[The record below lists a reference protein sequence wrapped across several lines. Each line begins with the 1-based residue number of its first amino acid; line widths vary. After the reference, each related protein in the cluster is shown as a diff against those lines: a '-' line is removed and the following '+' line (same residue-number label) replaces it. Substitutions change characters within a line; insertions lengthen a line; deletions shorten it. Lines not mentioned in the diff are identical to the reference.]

1 MALHPEEDGRGGQGR
16 RRSGRL
22 GEGGAIIKT
31 NMRSCSYQ
39 RATTTNVTR
48 CRGGRAALADG
59 ATSWGGRKRRI
70 RTTTSGWLAKER
82 GEMIITSCSLFE
94 WRRHGETAAERRR
107 RWPMALHLRAR
118 QLLPGLTCVRAR
130 VDVDRLMTAGDAA
143 ERRWTRGPWRGGWFG
158 GAGYTAAGTTRPA
171 RTPGLIV
178 VVVVVLV
185 LVRILRDDGW
195 PLAARCGRRVIHE
208 F

>member
-1 MALHPEEDGRGGQGR
+1 MAGPRQGAATAGRWRSTSVRGG
-16 RRSGRL
+16 S
-22 GEGGAIIKT
+22 
-31 NMRSCSYQ
+31 S
-39 RATTTNVTR
+39 RALPL
-48 CRGGRAALADG
+48 CARADA
-59 ATSWGGRKRRI
+59 
-70 RTTTSGWLAKER
+70 
-82 GEMIITSCSLFE
+82 
-94 WRRHGETAAERRR
+94 
-107 RWPMALHLRAR
+107 
-118 QLLPGLTCVRAR
+118 
-130 VDVDRLMTAGDAA
+130 DRLMTAGDAA

>member
-1 MALHPEEDGRGGQGR
+1 M
-16 RRSGRL
+16 
-22 GEGGAIIKT
+22 T
-31 NMRSCSYQ
+31 
-39 RATTTNVTR
+39 
-48 CRGGRAALADG
+48 
-59 ATSWGGRKRRI
+59 
-70 RTTTSGWLAKER
+70 
-82 GEMIITSCSLFE
+82 TSCSCFA
-94 WRRHGETAAERRR
+94 WRRRGGTAAGRRH

-118 QLLPGLTCVRAR
+118 RLLPGVTSVRVRA
-130 VDVDRLMTAGDAA
+130 DADRLMTAGDAA

-195 PLAARCGRRVIHE
+195 PLAEDGEVGG
-208 F
+208 FFVVL